1 MVIDKVLFTHDEPM
15 AEPPAKCIAKTID
28 NQGVNLRSTS
38 TWIGPYTGTAYNS
51 AHSEQSDG
59 GQVVLYSDDSE
70 TVAAGREGYS
80 YTFGIAPI
88 KKVAEFKV
96 SIKSQPGAF
105 SVAFFDIAAAQTDS
119 GSAPNHG
126 FVPVGVWAGAHPL
139 DLYRALER
147 VDQRLSECLAP
158 K

>member
-1 MVIDKVLFTHDEPM
+1 MLTVAGCASTNQPVANLPSNITTKPYSANPSAVVIDKVLFTHDDPM

-70 TVAAGREGYS
+70 TVAAGRESYS

-96 SIKSQPGAF
+96 SIKSQSEAF
-105 SVAFFDIAAAQTDS
+105 TVAF
-119 GSAPNHG
+119 
-126 FVPVGVWAGAHPL
+126 
-139 DLYRALER
+139 
-147 VDQRLSECLAP
+147 
-158 K
+158 